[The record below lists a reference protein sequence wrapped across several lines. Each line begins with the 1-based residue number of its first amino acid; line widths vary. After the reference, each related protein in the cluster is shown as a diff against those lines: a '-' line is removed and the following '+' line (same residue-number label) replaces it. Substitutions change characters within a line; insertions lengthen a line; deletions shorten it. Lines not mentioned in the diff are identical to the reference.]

1 MTVSVGGM
9 EISAASLAA
18 IVRNADAKTLIIDC
32 RCLAEFKQ
40 SHVRRALNP
49 FYSKL
54 LQRRLLEDK
63 TMMDYRSHVIEPNQ
77 NKLPVSELW
86 RIFSLER
93 LLIKLIA
100 SSSISVVILGIE
112 RLLITSIF

>member
-1 MTVSVGGM
+1 MTVSVGAM

-18 IVRNADAKTLIIDC
+18 IVRNADATTLIVDC

-63 TMMDYRSHVIEPNQ
+63 LFAASPPPPPPPPLTARQTHRSSVWAEYC
-77 NKLPVSELW
+77 S
-86 RIFSLER
+86 FYSLR
-93 LLIKLIA
+93 TGPGSWSW
-100 SSSISVVILGIE
+100 SS
-112 RLLITSIF
+112 